1 MKLEAIVCVDNN
13 WGIGKENK
21 LPWHI
26 PDDLRWFKENT
37 TGKSL
42 ILSRVTFDSM
52 PLSVWLDRFPI
63 VISRTSLETDIVEV
77 VKSPLEA
84 LTTAEGIGRPTVVV
98 GGSSIY
104 KELADVITRLYLT
117 KIDRKFHCDAFFP
130 VEKYQLDP
138 LELKKYWYDEIPV
151 IERKEPISHTYR
163 ILRRR
168 QTLLNLE

>member
-42 ILSRVTFDSM
+42 ILGRVTFDSM
-52 PLSVWLDRFPI
+52 PLSVWSDRFPI
-63 VISRTSLETDIVEV
+63 IISKTSLETDIGEV

-84 LTTAEGIGRPTVVV
+84 LTTSEGIGRPAVVV

-117 KIDRKFHCDAFFP
+117 KNR
-130 VEKYQLDP
+130 
-138 LELKKYWYDEIPV
+138 
-151 IERKEPISHTYR
+151 
-163 ILRRR
+163 
-168 QTLLNLE
+168 